1 MKPRPGKPGARAR
14 ALSDPRPES
23 EARDERAESAKPVTR
38 IASQRRIQLP
48 ELFEHDDRPAEEA
61 VIETPAEERCV
72 LLVTRSPALKNF
84 LAPIFRREGCAAV
97 VASTRDEV
105 ALALS
110 EQPVSHILVAQDL
123 VESFSTWITEGGL
136 ASAGA
141 EVSVLG
147 PVSTTLMDNPVS
159 YGKMFRALMATVQ
172 LLSDERAAAANGSAP
187 YALIA
192 RDVAE
197 MCKTFGL
204 RRVAC
209 DGTQVAAWLLIPPV
223 AGTAAPFRDL
233 ARSITTARTLNFPW
247 RIDAMLERMRSF
259 YAGQNHPVASGAS
272 SGEVDI
278 AAQILALAWYRH
290 AVVPAGALGPVSEA
304 EERNSRQRLRAVAGR
319 LASIEVVEAY
329 IRLLES
335 SGQAVDAGKRQLVVV
350 ISNNE
355 DVARDLS
362 ASFGRLGLRVVHKR
376 TMADARPYCEQLPPS
391 AVMVDF
397 AALGME
403 AARLSVVLRLIPGLL
418 MYALVDAAD
427 PSVTLDLIDMG
438 FDDVLA
444 PPHDFGI
451 ISARITRSVRQAK
464 RSTSRDTHTG
474 FRGTF
479 GALSFVDLVQSLGQS
494 RKSVR
499 IELTRTDG
507 EAAMVHLDQ
516 GRLVHARTGE
526 VQGVE
531 AVYHVITWGDDGT
544 FMVVPV
550 DTFPSPNIT
559 ESLESVLME
568 GCRRYDESHAIR

>member
-1 MKPRPGKPGARAR
+1 MKRPGKPRSAEAPRTRAVET
-14 ALSDPRPES
+14 PRTPAPRQPERS
-23 EARDERAESAKPVTR
+23 IERPPA
-38 IASQRRIQLP
+38 RRIELP
-48 ELFEHDDRPAEEA
+48 EVFTPDDRPVEDA
-61 VIETPAEERCV
+61 VLETPVDERCV
-72 LLVTRSPALKNF
+72 LLVTQSPALQNF
-84 LAPIFRREGCAAV
+84 LVPIFRREGSAAL
-97 VASTRDEV
+97 VASSRDEV

-123 VESFSTWITEGGL
+123 VESFSAWITEGGL

-147 PVSTTLMDNPVS
+147 PVSTSLMDNPVPYS
-159 YGKMFRALMATVQ
+159 KMFRALMATVQ
-172 LLSDERAAAANGSAP
+172 ILSDERAAAVNGSAP

-192 RDVAE
+192 RDIAE
-197 MCKTFGL
+197 LCHTFGL
-204 RRVAC
+204 RRVAG
-209 DGTQVAAWLLIPPV
+209 DGTQLAAWLLIPPV

-233 ARSITTARTLNFPW
+233 ARSVTTARTLNFPW

-259 YAGQNHPVASGAS
+259 YAGQNHPAASGAQT
-272 SGEVDI
+272 GEIDI

-290 AVVPAGALGPVSEA
+290 AVIPAATVGPVTDA
-304 EERNSRQRLRAVAGR
+304 DHRNSKAKLRAVAGR

-335 SGQAVDAGKRQLVVV
+335 SGQEADAAKRQLVVAV
-350 ISNNE
+350 TSNE
-355 DVARDLS
+355 DMARDLS

-376 TMADARPYCEQLPPS
+376 SMADARPYCEQLPPS
-391 AVMVDF
+391 AVIVDF

-418 MYALVDAAD
+418 MYALVDAVD

-438 FDDVLA
+438 FDDVLP

-451 ISARITRSVRQAK
+451 ISARVTRSVRQAK
-464 RSTSRDTHTG
+464 RSTTRDSHTG

-479 GALSFVDLVQSLGQS
+479 SALSFVDLVQSLAQS

-499 IELTRTDG
+499 VELSRTDG
-507 EAAMVHLDQ
+507 EAAMVHLDE
-516 GRLVHARTGE
+516 GRLMHARAGE
-526 VQGVE
+526 VQGVD
-531 AVYHVITWGDDGT
+531 AVYHVITWGDEGT

-550 DTFPSPNIT
+550 EAFPPANIT
-559 ESLESVLME
+559 DPVERVLME
-568 GCRRYDESHAIR
+568 GCRRYDESHALR

>member
-1 MKPRPGKPGARAR
+1 MKQRPGKNAHDSARSSNRLEPDA
-14 ALSDPRPES
+14 
-23 EARDERAESAKPVTR
+23 RAESPESVKLTPR

-48 ELFEHDDRPAEEA
+48 ELFEPNERPAEDA
-61 VIETPAEERCV
+61 LIETPVDERCV
-72 LLVTRSPALKNF
+72 LLVTRSPALRNF
-84 LAPIFRREGCAAV
+84 LVPIFKREGCTALV
-97 VASTRDEV
+97 GSTRDEV

-110 EQPVSHILVAQDL
+110 EQPISHILVAQDL
-123 VESFSTWITEGGL
+123 VEAFSTWISEGGL

-147 PVSTTLMDNPVS
+147 PVSTSLMDNPVP
-159 YGKMFRALMATVQ
+159 YGKMVRSLMATVQ

-197 MCKTFGL
+197 MCRTFGL
-204 RRVAC
+204 RRVAS

-223 AGTAAPFRDL
+223 SGTAAPFRDL
-233 ARSITTARTLNFPW
+233 ARTITTARTLNFPW

-259 YAGQNHPVASGAS
+259 YAGQSHPLASGGT
-272 SGEVDI
+272 SGEIDI

-290 AVVPAGALGPVSEA
+290 AVVPSGAPAPVSEA
-304 EERNSRQRLRAVAGR
+304 DERNSRQRLRAVAGR
-319 LASIEVVEAY
+319 LAAIEVVEAY
-329 IRLLES
+329 IRLLET
-335 SGQAVDAGKRQLVVV
+335 SGQPADANKRQLVVV
-350 ISNNE
+350 ITSNE

-376 TMADARPYCEQLPPS
+376 SMADARPYCEQLPPS
-391 AVMVDF
+391 AVIVDF

-403 AARLSVVLRLIPGLL
+403 AARLSVVLRLIPSLL
-418 MYALVDAAD
+418 MYGLVDAAD

-444 PPHDFGI
+444 APHDFGI

-464 RSTSRDTHTG
+464 RSTSRDMHTG

-479 GALSFVDLVQSLGQS
+479 AALSFVDLVQSLAQS

-499 IELTRTDG
+499 IELNRTDG
-507 EAAMVHLDQ
+507 EAAMVHLDR
-516 GRLVHARTGE
+516 GRLVHARAGE
-526 VQGVE
+526 VQGVD
-531 AVYHVITWGDDGT
+531 AVYQVITWGDEGT

-550 DTFPSPNIT
+550 DTFPAVNIT
-559 ESLESVLME
+559 DAVEKVLME
-568 GCRRYDESHAIR
+568 GCRRFDESHIVR

>member
-1 MKPRPGKPGARAR
+1 
-14 ALSDPRPES
+14 
-23 EARDERAESAKPVTR
+23 V
-38 IASQRRIQLP
+38 RRIELP
-48 ELFEHDDRPAEEA
+48 ELFTAEDRPAEETVVEA
-61 VIETPAEERCV
+61 PADERCV
-72 LLVTRSPALKNF
+72 LLVTCSPALKNF
-84 LAPIFRREGCAAV
+84 LVPIFRREGCSAL

-123 VESFSTWITEGGL
+123 VESFSTWISEGGL

-159 YGKMFRALMATVQ
+159 YGKMVRALMATVQ
-172 LLSDERAAAANGSAP
+172 LLSDERAAAANGTAP

-192 RDVAE
+192 RDIAE
-197 MCKTFGL
+197 LCRTFGL
-204 RRVAC
+204 RRVAS
-209 DGTQVAAWLLIPPV
+209 DGVQLAAWLLIPPV
-223 AGTAAPFRDL
+223 PGTAAPFRDL

-247 RIDAMLERMRSF
+247 RIDAVLERMRSF
-259 YAGQNHPVASGAS
+259 YAGQNHPAAAGAQ

-278 AAQILALAWYRH
+278 AAQILAMAWYRH
-290 AVVPAGALGPVSEA
+290 AVIPAAAVGPITEA
-304 EERNSRQRLRAVAGR
+304 DERNSRPRMRAVAGR

-329 IRLLES
+329 IRMLES
-335 SGQAVDAGKRQLVVV
+335 GGQAAEAGKRQLVVAV
-350 ISNNE
+350 TSNE

-376 TMADARPYCEQLPPS
+376 SMADARPYCEQLPPS
-391 AVMVDF
+391 AVIVDF

-403 AARLSVVLRLIPGLL
+403 ATRLSVVLRLIPGLL
-418 MYALVDAAD
+418 MYALVEAAD

-444 PPHDFGI
+444 SPHDFGI
-451 ISARITRSVRQAK
+451 ISARVTRSVRQAK
-464 RSTSRDTHTG
+464 RSASRDTHTG

-479 GALSFVDLVQSLGQS
+479 AALSFVDLVQSLAQS

-499 IELTRTDG
+499 VELSRTDG
-507 EAAMVHLDQ
+507 EAAMVHLDR
-516 GRLVHARTGE
+516 GKLIHARAGE
-526 VQGVE
+526 VQGVD
-531 AVYHVITWGDDGT
+531 AVYQVITWGDDGT

-550 DTFPSPNIT
+550 ETFPTANINDAV
-559 ESLESVLME
+559 EAVLME
-568 GCRRYDESHAIR
+568 GCRRFDESHALR

>member
-1 MKPRPGKPGARAR
+1 
-14 ALSDPRPES
+14 LSDAAKSREARTARPEFS
-23 EARDERAESAKPVTR
+23 RSAAPDRPV
-38 IASQRRIQLP
+38 RRIELP
-48 ELFEHDDRPAEEA
+48 ELFTPDDRPAEET
-61 VIETPAEERCV
+61 VIEAPVDERCV
-72 LLVTRSPALKNF
+72 LLVTSSPALKNF
-84 LAPIFRREGCAAV
+84 LVPIFRREGCSAL

-123 VESFSTWITEGGL
+123 VETFSTWISEGGL

-147 PVSTTLMDNPVS
+147 PVSTTLMDNPIS
-159 YGKMFRALMATVQ
+159 YAKMVRSLTATVQ
-172 LLSDERAAAANGSAP
+172 LLSDERAAAANSSAP

-197 MCKTFGL
+197 MCRTFGL
-204 RRVAC
+204 RRVAS
-209 DGTQVAAWLLIPPV
+209 DGTQLAAWLLIPPV

-259 YAGQNHPVASGAS
+259 YAGQNHPAALGTQ
-272 SGEVDI
+272 SGEVDM
-278 AAQILALAWYRH
+278 AAQILGLAWYRH
-290 AVVPAGALGPVSEA
+290 AVIPASVVGPVTEA
-304 EERNSRQRLRAVAGR
+304 DEANSRHRLRSVAGR

-329 IRLLES
+329 IRVLES
-335 SGQAVDAGKRQLVVV
+335 SGHTAEAAKRQLVVV
-350 ISNNE
+350 VTSNE
-355 DVARDLS
+355 DVARDVS
-362 ASFGRLGLRVVHKR
+362 ASFGRLGLRVAHKR
-376 TMADARPYCEQLPPS
+376 SMADARPYCEQMPPS

-403 AARLSVVLRLIPGLL
+403 ATRLSVVLRLIPGLL

-427 PSVTLDLIDMG
+427 PSLTLDLIDMG

-464 RSTSRDTHTG
+464 RSTSRDMHSG
-474 FRGTF
+474 FRGAFT
-479 GALSFVDLVQSLGQS
+479 ALSFVDLLQSLAQS

-499 IELTRTDG
+499 VELTRTDG
-507 EAAMVHLDQ
+507 EAAMVHLNE
-516 GRLVHARTGE
+516 GRLMHARAGE
-526 VQGVE
+526 LHGVD
-531 AVYHVITWGDDGT
+531 AVYRVITWGDDGI
-544 FMVVPV
+544 FMVTPV
-550 DTFPSPNIT
+550 ETFPAANIT
-559 ESLESVLME
+559 DPVERVLME
-568 GCRRYDESHAIR
+568 GCRRYDESHAVR